1 MPSSLF
7 LNPTPETS
15 SMALHLC
22 SFLALRRLL
31 CSSLM
36 YELLLFLSRPFSLAS
51 CPHFPPSASLISD
64 SSPSLQDSWFSKCLM
79 ISDSCPPPLP
89 FPTESNISDVPWW
102 IFFLDPKKSQE
113 WLKKIPNF
121 EPLRFRQSSYYVWR
135 ILVKLGVVAVF
146 TVSCITLKGWTFD
159 SDRWWT
165 CAFDSYSGYKPYIVT
180 GFHLWI
186 MLTFCLLFNE
196 PTLNIFF
203 KFCLPLFRIKILI

>member
-1 MPSSLF
+1 MNSCSSSLGPSHWPAVLIF
-7 LNPTPETS
+7 HLLPLS
-15 SMALHLC
+15 SQTAALPYRTLD
-22 SFLALRRLL
+22 LANAWW
-31 CSSLM
+31 
-36 YELLLFLSRPFSLAS
+36 YQIHA
-51 CPHFPPSASLISD
+51 
-64 SSPSLQDSWFSKCLM
+64 
-79 ISDSCPPPLP
+79 PPPLP